1 MEKYV
6 KVMFA
11 NKGANYE
18 YKIGEVNIAN
28 TWNPKAT
35 SGREFGGFNYTT
47 ETCILRWLHRGDTI
61 YDVEVPKDAENIKID
76 GATTIYRTNK
86 IIVKNPRKVTDNMA
100 YEFYQKANIPDESY
114 AKALCAVALMG
125 YEKTANAILDDKV
138 NDKNVEYYLE
148 EWNDFFNFGGDGK
161 RDTTAPLVIDIHN
174 KLKVIKTNNVNRYIT
189 KLDSY
194 NFSDDVKEIFE
205 KQIISFYNHK
215 KHTKLPKYNVG
226 EEVKLTNLNLI
237 HGSRTN
243 LEELALISKSGLI
256 ASEFYNDNKTTKKKP
271 FVVELWQVNENISLK
286 NWLNKYTGLTVEF
299 YDKSGLIYK
308 RIITPIDNLKSIIK
322 KESGY
327 RNYIIYQ
334 NQEQRFLP
342 NELNNNECSVSFIVK
357 YSNDDLLIKND
368 IFNTHFSKEIS
379 REILPSW
386 YFEKYI
392 VNRDFDNNETGR
404 EKAILFGVPAS
415 MIEGI
420 IVSDKL
426 KENKEYL
433 KISELFPNCYICDRN
448 GLVLIS

>member
-1 MEKYV
+1 M
-6 KVMFA
+6 
-11 NKGANYE
+11 
-18 YKIGEVNIAN
+18 
-28 TWNPKAT
+28 
-35 SGREFGGFNYTT
+35 
-47 ETCILRWLHRGDTI
+47 
-61 YDVEVPKDAENIKID
+61 
-76 GATTIYRTNK
+76 
-86 IIVKNPRKVTDNMA
+86 
-100 YEFYQKANIPDESY
+100 
-114 AKALCAVALMG
+114 
-125 YEKTANAILDDKV
+125 
-138 NDKNVEYYLE
+138 
-148 EWNDFFNFGGDGK
+148 
-161 RDTTAPLVIDIHN
+161 
-174 KLKVIKTNNVNRYIT
+174 NNVNRYIT
-189 KLDSY
+189 KLASY
-194 NFSDDVKEIFE
+194 NFSDDVKKIFE
-205 KQIISFYNHK
+205 EQIRSFYNHK
-215 KHTKLPKYNVG
+215 THTKLPKYNVG

-237 HGSRTN
+237 HGSRAN

-256 ASEFYNDNKTTKKKP
+256 ASEFYNDNKTIKKKP

-404 EKAILFGVPAS
+404 EKAILFGIPIS

-448 GLVLIS
+448 SLVLIS

>member
-1 MEKYV
+1 M
-6 KVMFA
+6 
-11 NKGANYE
+11 
-18 YKIGEVNIAN
+18 
-28 TWNPKAT
+28 
-35 SGREFGGFNYTT
+35 
-47 ETCILRWLHRGDTI
+47 
-61 YDVEVPKDAENIKID
+61 
-76 GATTIYRTNK
+76 
-86 IIVKNPRKVTDNMA
+86 
-100 YEFYQKANIPDESY
+100 
-114 AKALCAVALMG
+114 
-125 YEKTANAILDDKV
+125 
-138 NDKNVEYYLE
+138 
-148 EWNDFFNFGGDGK
+148 
-161 RDTTAPLVIDIHN
+161 
-174 KLKVIKTNNVNRYIT
+174 NNVNRYIT

-205 KQIISFYNHK
+205 EQIRSFYNRK
-215 KHTKLPKYNVG
+215 THTKLPKYNVG

-237 HGSRTN
+237 HGSRAN

-256 ASEFYNDNKTTKKKP
+256 ASEFYNDNKTIKKKP

-404 EKAILFGVPAS
+404 EKAILFGIPAS

-433 KISELFPNCYICDRN
+433 KISELFPNCYICDRK
-448 GLVLIS
+448 GKVLIS

>member
-6 KVMFA
+6 KVMFD
-11 NKGANYE
+11 NKDANYE
-18 YKIGEVNIAN
+18 YKIGKVNIAN
-28 TWNPKAT
+28 NWNPKAT
-35 SGREFGGFNYTT
+35 SGKDFGGFNYAT
-47 ETCILRWLHRGDTI
+47 EDCILRWLHRGDTI
-61 YDVEVPKDAENIKID
+61 YDVEVPKDAENIKIE

-86 IIVKNPRKVTDNMA
+86 IIVKNPRKVTDDMA
-100 YEFYQKANIPDESY
+100 YKFYKKANIPEKSY
-114 AKALCAVALMG
+114 AKALCAVTLMG
-125 YEKTANAILDDKV
+125 YEKTANAILKDKV
-138 NDKNVEYYLE
+138 NPENVDYYLE

-161 RDTTAPLVIDIHN
+161 RNTNVPLIIDIHN
-174 KLKVIKTNNVNRYIT
+174 KLKAIKTNNVNRYIT

-215 KHTKLPKYNVG
+215 IHTKLPKYNVG

-237 HGSRTN
+237 HGSRVN

-256 ASEFYNDNKTTKKKP
+256 ASEFYNDNKTIKKKP

-404 EKAILFGVPAS
+404 EKAILFGVPTS

>member
-1 MEKYV
+1 M
-6 KVMFA
+6 
-11 NKGANYE
+11 
-18 YKIGEVNIAN
+18 
-28 TWNPKAT
+28 
-35 SGREFGGFNYTT
+35 
-47 ETCILRWLHRGDTI
+47 
-61 YDVEVPKDAENIKID
+61 
-76 GATTIYRTNK
+76 
-86 IIVKNPRKVTDNMA
+86 
-100 YEFYQKANIPDESY
+100 
-114 AKALCAVALMG
+114 
-125 YEKTANAILDDKV
+125 
-138 NDKNVEYYLE
+138 
-148 EWNDFFNFGGDGK
+148 
-161 RDTTAPLVIDIHN
+161 
-174 KLKVIKTNNVNRYIT
+174 NNVNRYIT

-215 KHTKLPKYNVG
+215 IHTKLPKYNVG
-226 EEVKLTNLNLI
+226 EEVKLNNLNLI
-237 HGSRTN
+237 HGSRAN

-256 ASEFYNDNKTTKKKP
+256 ASEFYNDNKTIKNKP

-308 RIITPIDNLKSIIK
+308 RIITSIDNLKSIIK

-379 REILPSW
+379 RKILPSW

-433 KISELFPNCYICDRN
+433 KIFELFPNCYICDRN

>member
-6 KVMFA
+6 KVMFD

-28 TWNPKAT
+28 NWNPKAI
-35 SGREFGGFNYTT
+35 SGKDFGGFNYAT
-47 ETCILRWLHRGDTI
+47 EYCILRWLHRGNII
-61 YDVEVPKDAENIKID
+61 YDVEVSKDAENIKIE

-86 IIVKNPRKVTDNMA
+86 IIVKNPRKVTDDMA
-100 YEFYQKANIPDESY
+100 YEFYKKANIPEKSY
-114 AKALCAVALMG
+114 AKALCAVVLMG
-125 YEKTANAILDDKV
+125 YEKTANAILKDKV
-138 NDKNVEYYLE
+138 NPENVDYYLE

-161 RDTTAPLVIDIHN
+161 RNTAAPLVIDIHN
-174 KLKVIKTNNVNRYIT
+174 KLKAINVNRYIT

-205 KQIISFYNHK
+205 EQIISFYNHK
-215 KHTKLPKYNVG
+215 THTKLPKYNVG

-237 HGSRTN
+237 HGSRAN

-256 ASEFYNDNKTTKKKP
+256 ASEFYNDNKTIKKKP

-404 EKAILFGVPAS
+404 EKAILFGVPTS

-433 KISELFPNCYICDRN
+433 KISKLFPNCYICDRN

>member
-1 MEKYV
+1 M
-6 KVMFA
+6 
-11 NKGANYE
+11 
-18 YKIGEVNIAN
+18 
-28 TWNPKAT
+28 
-35 SGREFGGFNYTT
+35 
-47 ETCILRWLHRGDTI
+47 
-61 YDVEVPKDAENIKID
+61 
-76 GATTIYRTNK
+76 
-86 IIVKNPRKVTDNMA
+86 
-100 YEFYQKANIPDESY
+100 
-114 AKALCAVALMG
+114 
-125 YEKTANAILDDKV
+125 
-138 NDKNVEYYLE
+138 
-148 EWNDFFNFGGDGK
+148 
-161 RDTTAPLVIDIHN
+161 
-174 KLKVIKTNNVNRYIT
+174 NNVNRYIT

-215 KHTKLPKYNVG
+215 IHTKLPKYNVG

-237 HGSRTN
+237 HGSRAN

-256 ASEFYNDNKTTKKKP
+256 ASEFYNDNKTIKKKP

-308 RIITPIDNLKSIIK
+308 RIITSIDNLKSIIK

-379 REILPSW
+379 RKILPSW

-426 KENKEYL
+426 KKNKEYL